1 LNNTKV
7 FPTRLY
13 GKKKN
18 RAESK
23 FFLLRE
29 LNAEQRLWDVLV
41 DPARKIR
48 METNCISGMM
58 IH

>member
-7 FPTRLY
+7 FPRLY
-13 GKKKN
+13 GNKEKQEQ
-18 RAESK
+18 ESK

-29 LNAEQRLWDVLV
+29 LNAEQLWDVLV

-48 METNCISGMM
+48 MEINCISEMM
-58 IH
+58 IQ

>member
-1 LNNTKV
+1 
-7 FPTRLY
+7 LY
-13 GKKKN
+13 GNKEKQEQ
-18 RAESK
+18 ESK

-48 METNCISGMM
+48 IETNCISG
-58 IH
+58 